1 MAGAIALILMTS
13 HSTLAA
19 TTTAPAKRSGDLLI
33 ETVSPAELSAPD
45 RAAWD
50 GLFESQH
57 GPANPFCAPEWVLG
71 WYSAFTVAEDQL
83 LLFIRSGERLVG
95 VAPFFRSRVRVG
107 GATLIGRLQLA
118 GAGQGGSLLELP
130 QVLAAPGLERAVLRL
145 VVAETM
151 LNKELT
157 GSGLWAEIQIPR
169 SQGWFEPEWAA
180 RTGHPVSFQ
189 RQVGSQACVMLPLAG
204 SWEATKSGLKRN
216 VKESLRRSRN
226 RLAKDGRPW
235 SVQRRTVDLDEAV
248 VDRFLGLHQ
257 RRAEQK
263 VANRHGDAFAD
274 PARRQFLR
282 SLLPALG
289 SRQRASILELTL
301 DGEVVASQL
310 VLHAPQLTYI
320 HSSGFRADVWDLG
333 PVTFL
338 QGIAISDAADRG
350 EDWINLSPGP
360 NVAKLRWS
368 EQVDV
373 YDDFSYGSGGRWLH
387 LRYAA
392 FSVAQ
397 TLSKVAHAVRV
408 NRLPPE
414 Q

>member
-1 MAGAIALILMTS
+1 MILMTS
-13 HSTLAA
+13 QSTLTRPTA
-19 TTTAPAKRSGDLLI
+19 APAKQSGDLLI
-33 ETVSPAELSAPD
+33 ETISPDELTAPD

-50 GLFESQH
+50 ELFESQQ
-57 GPANPFCAPEWVLG
+57 GVANPFCAPEWVLG
-71 WYSAFTVAEDQL
+71 WYSAFTAAEDR
-83 LLFIRSGERLVG
+83 LLFLIRSGDRLIG
-95 VAPFFRSRVRVG
+95 MAPFFRSWVRAA

-130 QVLAAPGLERAVLRL
+130 QVLAAPGFERAVLRL

-189 RQVGSQACVMLPLAG
+189 RHLGSQACVMLPLAG
-204 SWEATKSGLKRN
+204 SWVATKAGLKRN

-235 SVQRRTVDLDEAV
+235 SVQRHTEDLDVAV

-257 RRAEQK
+257 QRAEQK

-289 SRQRASILELTL
+289 SRRRASILELIL
-301 DGEVVASQL
+301 DGEVVASHL

-320 HSSGFRADVWDLG
+320 HSSGFRTDVWDLG

-338 QGIAISDAADRG
+338 QGMAISDAADRG

-373 YDDFSYGSGGRWLH
+373 HDDFSYGSGNRWLY

-397 TLSKVAHAVRV
+397 TLSQVGHAVRV
-408 NRLPPE
+408 NRQPPE
-414 Q
+414 TGH

>member
-1 MAGAIALILMTS
+1 MILMTS
-13 HSTLAA
+13 QSTLARP
-19 TTTAPAKRSGDLLI
+19 TMAPAKQSGDLLI
-33 ETVSPAELSAPD
+33 EAISPDALSARD
-45 RAAWD
+45 FAAWD
-50 GLFESQH
+50 ELFESQQ
-57 GPANPFCAPEWVLG
+57 GAANPFCAPEWVLG
-71 WYSAFTVAEDQL
+71 WYSAFTVPEDQL
-83 LLFIRSGERLVG
+83 LFLIRSGDHLVG

-107 GATLIGRLQLA
+107 GATLMGRLQLA

-130 QVLAAPGLERAVLRL
+130 QVLAAPGFERAVLRL

-189 RQVGSQACVMLPLAG
+189 RHVGSQACVMLPLAG

-216 VKESLRRSRN
+216 VKESMRRSRN

-235 SVQRRTVDLDEAV
+235 SVQRRAGDIDAAV

-257 RRAEQK
+257 QRAEQK

-282 SLLPALG
+282 SVLPALG
-289 SRQRASILELTL
+289 SRRRASILELTL
-301 DGEVVASQL
+301 GGEVVASQL
-310 VLHAPQLTYI
+310 MLHAPQLTYI

-338 QGIAISDAADRG
+338 QGLAISDAADRG

-373 YDDFSYGSGGRWLH
+373 HDDFSYGSGNRWLY

-392 FSVAQ
+392 FSLAQ
-397 TLSKVAHAVRV
+397 TWAQVSHAVRV
-408 NRLPPE
+408 NRQALEPGS
-414 Q
+414 